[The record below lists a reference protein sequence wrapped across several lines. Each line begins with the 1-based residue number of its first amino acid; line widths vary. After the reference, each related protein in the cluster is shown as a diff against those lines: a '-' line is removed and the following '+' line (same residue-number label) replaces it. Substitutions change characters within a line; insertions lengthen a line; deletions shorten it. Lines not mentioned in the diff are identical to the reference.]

1 MLSKFTLYRCL
12 NGLSSPTEPVNRGH
26 EVFRIKFWGGGG
38 VGGGDTDQI
47 SRGTLTL

>member
-26 EVFRIKFWGGGG
+26 EVFRIMVGGGG
-38 VGGGDTDQI
+38 GGGGQI
-47 SRGTLTL
+47 RSQH